1 VQGVLNGAT
10 IRRSLDLTN
19 WEAANRR
26 IRELEIH
33 GDVNVVS
40 VCDAADRFIADR
52 ESMHLS
58 SAMMSKYRNVVG
70 ELKTEFGDRSL
81 RSITVDDIRKIRERW
96 KLAAIT
102 SQKRLEM
109 IRKFFSFCV
118 DSDWLEKNL
127 AQKVKAPAAKFE
139 PTLPFTEGEMKR
151 ILRAAEN
158 AKKNHPKM
166 PADAPKKLKALILL
180 MRYSGLRISDA
191 VMFRKDSL
199 TNGKLFLRQEKT
211 KELVSL
217 PMPPF
222 VIDAVMACDEGREY
236 FFYTGEGLPK
246 TAVTDWQWRL
256 RKIYDD
262 AGIPDGHSHRLRDTF
277 SVDLLSHGVPLE
289 IVSKLLGHTSI
300 KTTEK
305 HYAPWV
311 KSRNDA
317 LEAAVKGTW
326 GS

>member
-1 VQGVLNGAT
+1 
-10 IRRSLDLTN
+10 
-19 WEAANRR
+19 
-26 IRELEIH
+26 
-33 GDVNVVS
+33 
-40 VCDAADRFIADR
+40 
-52 ESMHLS
+52 
-58 SAMMSKYRNVVG
+58 
-70 ELKTEFGDRSL
+70 
-81 RSITVDDIRKIRERW
+81 
-96 KLAAIT
+96 
-102 SQKRLEM
+102 
-109 IRKFFSFCV
+109 
-118 DSDWLEKNL
+118 
-127 AQKVKAPAAKFE
+127 
-139 PTLPFTEGEMKR
+139 
-151 ILRAAEN
+151 
-158 AKKNHPKM
+158 
-166 PADAPKKLKALILL
+166 
-180 MRYSGLRISDA
+180 
-191 VMFRKDSL
+191 
-199 TNGKLFLRQEKT
+199 
-211 KELVSL
+211 
-217 PMPPF
+217 MPPF